1 LIDYNSIV
9 SDFDSQRDPR
19 ATICHGKSASKA
31 SLSRAQAAKPA
42 GDIQSCS
49 YILTDIQ
56 CCSPQACG
64 SSGGSSLHSTSPR
77 QSPGRDDQ
85 QGGIVARL
93 MREEEVLRR
102 EVPGLANGGGGLG
115 DKEMMILLQQRKIAA
130 LDEANNRLIHELS
143 KLGEKVTT
151 GGRCVKKTS
160 MQETPKTVDE
170 LLDSFNDTRV

>member
-1 LIDYNSIV
+1 MESLQVKLHSAERKLQ
-9 SDFDSQRDPR
+9 SQ
-19 ATICHGKSASKA
+19 
-31 SLSRAQAAKPA
+31 QV
-42 GDIQSCS
+42 DIQSCS

-102 EVPGLANGGGGLG
+102 CDQHFFKQSSNVLLYREVPGLANGGGGLG

-130 LDEANNRLIHELS
+130 LDEANNRLVSQL
-143 KLGEKVTT
+143 
-151 GGRCVKKTS
+151 
-160 MQETPKTVDE
+160 Q
-170 LLDSFNDTRV
+170 

>member
-1 LIDYNSIV
+1 MESLQVKLHSAERKLQ
-9 SDFDSQRDPR
+9 SQ
-19 ATICHGKSASKA
+19 
-31 SLSRAQAAKPA
+31 
-42 GDIQSCS
+42 
-49 YILTDIQ
+49 
-56 CCSPQACG
+56 QACG

-93 MREEEVLRR
+93 MREEEVLRRCDQHLFKQSSNVLLYR

>member
-1 LIDYNSIV
+1 
-9 SDFDSQRDPR
+9 
-19 ATICHGKSASKA
+19 
-31 SLSRAQAAKPA
+31 
-42 GDIQSCS
+42 
-49 YILTDIQ
+49 
-56 CCSPQACG
+56 
-64 SSGGSSLHSTSPR
+64 
-77 QSPGRDDQ
+77 
-85 QGGIVARL
+85 

-102 EVPGLANGGGGLG
+102 EVPALQGGGGALG
-115 DKEMMILLQQRKIAA
+115 EKEMMILLQQRKIAA